1 MEAASRE
8 SLAATVDALNRYA
21 ADAAEQDLAALGED
35 LLAVAGLLAREPGLR
50 RALADPSRP
59 GETRRDLLLSLL
71 GEQVSTQARE
81 VLGVL
86 VAGRWSA
93 TIDLLDAGELVGVEG
108 LLASA
113 ERAGNLGDVEDAL
126 FRFRQ
131 LVAARPEL
139 AAALGDPTADAD
151 RRRGLVRDL
160 LANKVDAV
168 TTRLAELAV
177 TGFGGRN
184 IDAALIRLVELAAA
198 RRERRLAFVTV
209 AAPLSETDE
218 DHLAAAL
225 GRIYGQQIAVRLS
238 VDPALIGGI
247 RVQVGYDLYDGTIL
261 RRLEDARS
269 ALAGHR

>member
-8 SLAATVDALNRYA
+8 SLAAAVDVLNRYA
-21 ADAAEQDLAALGED
+21 ADASAQQLAALGED

-59 GETRRDLLLSLL
+59 GEMRRDLLLSLL
-71 GEQVSTQARE
+71 GEQVSAQSGE
-81 VLGVL
+81 VLGAL
-86 VAGRWSA
+86 VSGRWSA
-93 TIDLLDAGELVGVEG
+93 TADLLDASELVGVEA

-113 ERAGNLGDVEDAL
+113 EQAGNLGDVEDAL

-131 LVAARPEL
+131 LISAQPEL
-139 AAALGDPTADAD
+139 AATLGDPTADVD
-151 RRRGLVRDL
+151 RRRALVRDL
-160 LANKVDAV
+160 LAGKVDAV
-168 TTRLAELAV
+168 TSRLAELAV

-184 IDAALIRLVELAAA
+184 IDAALLRLVELAAA

-209 AAPLSETDE
+209 AAPLSEADE

-238 VDPALIGGI
+238 VDPELIGGI

-269 ALAGHR
+269 ALVGRR

>member
-8 SLAATVDALNRYA
+8 SFAAAVGALNRYA
-21 ADAAEQDLAALGED
+21 ADASEQELATLGED
-35 LLAVAGLLAREPGLR
+35 LLAVAGLLARQPGLR

-59 GETRRDLLLSLL
+59 GEMRRDLLLSVL
-71 GEQVSTQARE
+71 GEQVSAPARE

-86 VAGRWSA
+86 VAGRWS
-93 TIDLLDAGELVGVEG
+93 TTSDLLDGAELLGVEG

-131 LVAARPEL
+131 LVAAQPEL
-139 AAALGDPTADAD
+139 AAALGDPTADPD

-160 LANKVDAV
+160 LAGKADAV
-168 TTRLAELAV
+168 TSRLAELAV
-177 TGFGGRN
+177 SGFGGRN
-184 IDAALIRLVELAAA
+184 IDAALLRLVELAAA
-198 RRERRLAFVTV
+198 RRERTLAFVTV
-209 AAPLSETDE
+209 AAPLSETDA
-218 DHLAAAL
+218 DQLAAAL
-225 GRIYGQQIAVRLS
+225 SRIYGQQIAVRLS
-238 VDPALIGGI
+238 VAPELIGGI

-269 ALAGHR
+269 ALVGRR